1 MCFLT
6 QLTQGL
12 KSPFD
17 KSGLVP
23 NSLMLLPTVLTPI
36 LLDGWMVETVTLD
49 SQMVEKGL
57 SGG

>member
-1 MCFLT
+1 MHPLCFLT

-23 NSLMLLPTVLTPI
+23 KVVDNSI
-36 LLDGWMVETVTLD
+36 NSDFAGWMVEIVTLD
-49 SQMVEKGL
+49 SQMVEKSL